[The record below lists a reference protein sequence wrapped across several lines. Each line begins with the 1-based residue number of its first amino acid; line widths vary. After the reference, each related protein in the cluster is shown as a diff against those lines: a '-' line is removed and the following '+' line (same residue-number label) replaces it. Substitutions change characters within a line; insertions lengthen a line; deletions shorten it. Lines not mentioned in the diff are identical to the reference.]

1 MSALPPLA
9 DIGRCR
15 WGCPKGATC
24 RHRQVGYRSNFPN
37 TLCLEASEAG
47 VLAKRSQHRAAN
59 LLAGPGWKGETP
71 PSIKQVIRSETQFV
85 FVFYRTQPNLRVE

>member
-1 MSALPPLA
+1 VQVE
-9 DIGRCR
+9 
-15 WGCPKGATC
+15 CPKSATC
-24 RHRQVGYRSNFPN
+24 KHRRVSYRSNFPI

-47 VLAKRSQHRAAN
+47 VPTKRSQHRAAN
-59 LLAGPGWKGETP
+59 LLAGPDWKGETP